1 LTSSL
6 LETADLLVRTACEE
20 TFIVAAM
27 PPFLVTPKTV
37 VIDPGHGG
45 IGRVGGS
52 DGNHA
57 VTPSG
62 VLEKDMTLQLALLVE
77 TELNNFGGSRIN
89 VVLTRRTDINLG
101 LAARAHVARDNN
113 ADIFLSIHFNGF
125 DGRARGV
132 ATHVRRPG
140 AGNVNLADDRALAQ
154 RIQDT
159 VFNAIHRRDAGT
171 RDRGVRQEIGLG
183 VLSDPALGNT
193 AASHP
198 CRACLLEVEFI
209 DVPAVDVLLNTG
221 ISAPL
226 VRREIAKAIS
236 DGILADLAAHP

>member
-1 LTSSL
+1 M
-6 LETADLLVRTACEE
+6 
-20 TFIVAAM
+20 AAM

-45 IGRVGGS
+45 IGSIGGS

-57 VTPSG
+57 VSPSG
-62 VLEKDMTLQLALLVE
+62 VLEKNMALQLAFLVE
-77 TELNNFGGSRIN
+77 TELVNFGGSRIN
-89 VVLTRRTDINLG
+89 VILTRRTDVNLS
-101 LAARAHVARDNN
+101 LAARANVARNNN
-113 ADIFLSIHFNGF
+113 ADVFVSIHFNGF
-125 DGRARGV
+125 DGHARGV

-154 RIQDT
+154 RIQT
-159 VFNAIHRRDAGT
+159 AVFNAIFRHDAGT
-171 RDRGVRQEIGLG
+171 RDRGVRQLIGLG

-193 AASHP
+193 VASHP

-209 DVPAVDVLLNTG
+209 DVPAVDGLLNSGPT
-221 ISAPL
+221 AAQ
-226 VRREIAKAIS
+226 VRQDVAAAIS